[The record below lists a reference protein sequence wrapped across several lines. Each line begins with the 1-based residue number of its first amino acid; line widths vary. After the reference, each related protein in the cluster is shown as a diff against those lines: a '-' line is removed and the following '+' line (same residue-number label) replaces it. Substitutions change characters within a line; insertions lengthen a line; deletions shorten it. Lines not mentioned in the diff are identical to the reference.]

1 MSIHRTEFTVFV
13 SPLVPDAH
21 PVVFQLLDIGVATQK
36 PQQLVDNRLKMKFL
50 GGEERE
56 ALFKIKPHLIAED
69 TDSTSARAVFFLYA
83 LRQYAIEQV

>member
-1 MSIHRTEFTVFV
+1 
-13 SPLVPDAH
+13 
-21 PVVFQLLDIGVATQK
+21 
-36 PQQLVDNRLKMKFL
+36 MKFL

-69 TDSTSARAVFFLYA
+69 TDSASARAVFFLYA